1 MEQLRIQEDKRK
13 EERKKESAKVNF
25 FLILIKRFINFQ
37 ILEDTLR
44 REQEL
49 EKMKRE
55 EKINIEGVPTDD
67 ESEEIAYELWKVREL
82 KRLKRNREE
91 REM

>member
-1 MEQLRIQEDKRK
+1 M
-13 EERKKESAKVNF
+13 
-25 FLILIKRFINFQ
+25 
-37 ILEDTLR
+37 LEDTLR

-49 EKMKRE
+49 EKIKQE
-55 EKINIEGVPTDD
+55 EKLDVNAVPTDD